1 MTPFRESPEFARQ
14 QEIADARCRAYDAF
28 VAPGMNRAARR
39 TAKGRMLV
47 ALGEAAA
54 LRAELEVLRRHI
66 AEAE

>member
-47 ALGEAAA
+47 A
-54 LRAELEVLRRHI
+54 
-66 AEAE
+66 